1 MLEDEDDGEAEKE
14 AEEDDEQG
22 VHGRGCEV
30 YFYGFYSKF
39 SRFYYL
45 VVFDGGGA
53 GEFVDE
59 ADAAAVDAEVDDVA
73 QVVEGVVEVLFCVE
87 GAQEG
92 EDGV

>member
-1 MLEDEDDGEAEKE
+1 MLEDEDDGEAEEE

-22 VHGRGCEV
+22 VHGRGGEV
-30 YFYGFYSKF
+30 YFYAFGSKL
-39 SRFYYL
+39 RFYYL